1 MGQRRYTAGKVL
13 RAMSSYQIYH
23 VSATKRL
30 HNFNYTDGYL
40 NVHRALQSL
49 ILNRTNYKWSIYIV
63 CMVAT
68 HISGKNERVSDH

>member
-1 MGQRRYTAGKVL
+1 MGQRRYTAGKEW

-49 ILNRTNYKWSIYIV
+49 ILNRTNYK
-63 CMVAT
+63 
-68 HISGKNERVSDH
+68 